1 MFRVL
6 TSLTALFSSTL
17 LLLLANGML
26 GSLLGLKLAQD
37 SASPFAA
44 AVVMAGYY
52 VGLVVGFWVS
62 VRIIQNVG
70 HIRAFAAFCAVN
82 ISTTLILSMT
92 DTAVVWALL
101 RFVMGLSMMGTYM
114 VIESWINER
123 ATTEIRGQV
132 FAIYLV
138 VSYAAIGG
146 GQFLLGLDDGTGRT
160 LLILSALLFALCL
173 LPVALT
179 RAMVPSP
186 MEAVSFNM
194 GRLFKVAPHAV
205 YGCLAAG
212 LVTGAFYALG
222 PTYAFAQQESSSF
235 VGLFMG
241 LTIFGGLLL
250 QWPFGYLSDHF
261 KRRTILR
268 ILSAALAVISIAL
281 LFVTHLQ
288 VWSVFLAALW
298 GGIAFTIYPIS
309 VAYANDR
316 IEPEESVP
324 AAGVLLMA
332 YSGGAAVGPLLAS
345 GLMHLTGTSGLFLF
359 SALTAMVLSLLEAR
373 RRGAKRV
380 SVDDQGDYI
389 PVPRTSVVI
398 NQLDPRAEE
407 VTEDLTEDPESES
420 SEKAVE
426 GAI

>member
-1 MFRVL
+1 MINVL

-62 VRIIQNVG
+62 VRIIQGVG
-70 HIRAFAAFCAVN
+70 HIRAFSAFCAVN
-82 ISTTLILSMT
+82 ISTTLMLSMT
-92 DTAVVWALL
+92 DQAVVWALL
-101 RFVMGLSMMGTYM
+101 RFIMGLSMMGTYM

-123 ATTEIRGQV
+123 ATMNIRGQV

-146 GQFLLGLDDGTGRT
+146 GQFLLGLDDDTGRT

-173 LPVALT
+173 LPVSLT
-179 RAMVPSP
+179 RAVVPSP
-186 MEAVSFNM
+186 MEAISFNM
-194 GRLFKVAPHAV
+194 ARLFRVAPHAV

-222 PTYAFAQQESSSF
+222 PTYAFAQKEDSSF
-235 VGLFMG
+235 VGIFMG

-268 ILSAALAVISIAL
+268 ILSASLAVTSMGLVYTADM
-281 LFVTHLQ
+281 Q
-288 VWSVFLAALW
+288 VWSVVLVTVW

-332 YSGGAAVGPLLAS
+332 YSGGAALGPLLAS
-345 GLMHLTGTSGLFLF
+345 AVMHITGTNGLFIFAALTGML
-359 SALTAMVLSLLEAR
+359 LSLLEAR

-380 SVDDQGDYI
+380 SVDDQGEYI

-407 VTEDLTEDPESES
+407 VDEADAETIEETL
-420 SEKAVE
+420 AGV
-426 GAI
+426 

>member
-1 MFRVL
+1 MIGNHKWMCRYL
-6 TSLTALFSSTL
+6 
-17 LLLLANGML
+17 GQYL
-26 GSLLGLKLAQD
+26 GSLMILLGGR
-37 SASPFAA
+37 
-44 AVVMAGYY
+44 AVKIINE
-52 VGLVVGFWVS
+52 VGLRIVLPDVGFFFF
-62 VRIIQNVG
+62 QAEDG
-70 HIRAFAAFCAVN
+70 IRDADVTGVQTCALP
-82 ISTTLILSMT
+82 IC
-92 DTAVVWALL
+92 
-101 RFVMGLSMMGTYM
+101 
-114 VIESWINER
+114 
-123 ATTEIRGQV
+123 
-132 FAIYLV
+132 
-138 VSYAAIGG
+138 G
-146 GQFLLGLDDGTGRT
+146 GQFMLGLDDGNART

-194 GRLFKVAPHAV
+194 GRLFRVAPHAV

-222 PTYAFAQQESSSF
+222 PTYAFEQQESSSF

-268 ILSAALAVISIAL
+268 ILSAALGAISIGL
-281 LFVTHLQ
+281 LFVSHYQ
-288 VWSVFLAALW
+288 AWSVFLAALW
-298 GGIAFTIYPIS
+298 GGVAFTIYPIS

-316 IEPEESVP
+316 ISPEESVP

-332 YSGGAAVGPLLAS
+332 YSGGAAVGPILAS
-345 GLMHLTGTSGLFLF
+345 GVMHITGTSGLFLF
-359 SALTAMVLSLLEAR
+359 SAATAMVLSLLEAR
-373 RRGAKRV
+373 RRGAKKV

-407 VTEDLTEDPESES
+407 EVDEDQ
-420 SEKAVE
+420 VE
-426 GAI
+426 IIDDTI

>member
-52 VGLVVGFWVS
+52 IGLVAGFWVS
-62 VRIIQNVG
+62 VRIIQRVG

-123 ATTEIRGQV
+123 ATTEMRGQV

-146 GQFLLGLDDGTGRT
+146 GQFMLGLDDGNART

-186 MEAVSFNM
+186 MQAVSFNI

-268 ILSAALAVISIAL
+268 VLSAALAVISIAL

-288 VWSVFLAALW
+288 VWSVVLAALW
-298 GGIAFTIYPIS
+298 GGMAFTIYPIS

-373 RRGAKRV
+373 RRGAKKV
-380 SVDDQGDYI
+380 SVSDQGDYI

-407 VTEDLTEDPESES
+407 VTEDLTEDSESEP

-426 GAI
+426 GVI